1 MRCPKCKG
9 QTVTIAEG
17 EGTIAV
23 IVRTKQCIDQDCAHI
38 ITTVETSLDGMPEKE
53 REVLSMVDLVE
64 SPRK

>member
-17 EGTIAV
+17 EGTIEV
-23 IVRTKQCIDQDCAHI
+23 IVRTKQCIDQDCAYT